1 MTRSERTP
9 LTVLHCA
16 ETIKGG
22 VATYLRDLLPLQ
34 ATAYGVQ
41 AVQVLV
47 PASQRAEL
55 PDLPGVAIRTFNDSG
70 SRLRKGWQLAFETRR
85 LVREAAPAVVHVHST
100 FAGLTVRPMLAL
112 LPIRPAVVYCPH
124 GWAFDRQMGG
134 LARHLASLVERWLA
148 PYADSIVC
156 ISEHEMRA
164 ALRHGLPLRRLHL
177 VRNGVSAARPP
188 PVGPAP
194 AWRSKGLRLLFVGR
208 FDRQKGLDVL
218 LASLSMLG
226 DEAQCAVAGMPVLG
240 DDTAALPDSVLSL
253 GWLGAGQIEAA
264 LDSADALVVPSRWE
278 GFGLVAAEA
287 MRAGRAV
294 IAARVGG
301 LPEVVADGITGVLF
315 EPGSP
320 QALVA
325 AVRGTSR
332 HDLAAMGQR
341 GRLRFE
347 QLFSMA
353 RVAAELDE
361 VYRLSQQLPAR
372 SAAG

>member
-1 MTRSERTP
+1 MAKAELGP

-34 ATAYGVQ
+34 VAAYGAQ

-47 PASQRAEL
+47 PATQRAEL
-55 PDLPGVAIRTFNDSG
+55 PDLAGVVITSFNDSG
-70 SRLRKGWQLAFETRR
+70 SRLRRAWQLAAATRR
-85 LVREAAPAVVHVHST
+85 LVHDCAPAVVHVHST
-100 FAGLTVRPMLAL
+100 FAGITVRPMLAL
-112 LPIRPAVVYCPH
+112 LRLRPAIVYCPH
-124 GWAFDRQMGG
+124 GWAFERQMGG
-134 LARHLASLVERWLA
+134 LAKRLAILAERWLA
-148 PYADSIVC
+148 HCADAIVC

-164 ALRHGLPLRRLHL
+164 ALQRGLPVVRLHL
-177 VRNGVSAARPP
+177 VRNGVSPARAQ

-194 AWRSKGLRLLFVGR
+194 AWRTAGLRLLFVGR

-218 LASLSMLG
+218 FAAMAALG

-240 DDTAALPDSVLSL
+240 DHAAALPDSVLSL

-294 IAARVGG
+294 IAARCGG

-332 HDLAAMGQR
+332 HDLAVMGQR
-341 GRLRFE
+341 GRERFE
-347 QLFSMA
+347 HLFSMG
-353 RVAAELDE
+353 RVAAELDQ
-361 VYRLSQQLPAR
+361 VYRLSQRASAR